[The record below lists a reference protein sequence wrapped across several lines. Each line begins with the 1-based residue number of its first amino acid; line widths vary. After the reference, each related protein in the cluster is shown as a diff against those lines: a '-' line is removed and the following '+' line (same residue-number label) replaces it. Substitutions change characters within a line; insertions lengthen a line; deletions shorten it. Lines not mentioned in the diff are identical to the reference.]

1 MTDWFWLVSDLLR
14 DFFSSHEGSR
24 GTSCEGRRFLL
35 QAALEGGKA
44 DIMADGESPQKPGAY
59 SGAVESML
67 PSPPKSVSKKI
78 WIISQKY
85 QYISDT
91 KRKLMCL
98 AVAQISMVDIT

>member
-1 MTDWFWLVSDLLR
+1 
-14 DFFSSHEGSR
+14 
-24 GTSCEGRRFLL
+24 
-35 QAALEGGKA
+35 
-44 DIMADGESPQKPGAY
+44 MADGESPQKPGAY